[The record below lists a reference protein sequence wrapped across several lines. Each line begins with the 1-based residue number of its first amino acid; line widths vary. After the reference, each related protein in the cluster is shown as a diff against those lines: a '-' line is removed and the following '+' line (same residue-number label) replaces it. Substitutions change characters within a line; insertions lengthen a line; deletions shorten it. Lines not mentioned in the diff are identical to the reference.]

1 MTLTIDTKNKT
12 IIIHGNVNVGD
23 LLQAISGLE
32 NMEEYS
38 IGMFE
43 SEITKADDDPIKAAG
58 RQMRCPYPPIQY
70 TRNPLGPPFII
81 TCGKTDNQPCK

>member
-32 NMEEYS
+32 NMDEYS
-38 IGMFE
+38 IGTARLYDPVPLNPVTYPVWPAVDPYNPYQYT
-43 SEITKADDDPIKAAG
+43 TKDPIFP
-58 RQMRCPYPPIQY
+58 PYVV
-70 TRNPLGPPFII
+70 TSN
-81 TCGKTDNQPCK
+81 KTDNQSCK